1 MLSKLTSYSY
11 RDKAKRQIGK
21 TKDCT
26 KFFDLLF
33 LYYKLFLLFLGNSP
47 SPTKKEDSLL
57 KIGHAQSKELLQLF
71 DIRGTSVARI
81 QAFGDFKKFVSIDD
95 AGIVYILQEIS
106 NKF

>member
-1 MLSKLTSYSY
+1 MQEKLENFLFNLITKIYMFFLSHV
-11 RDKAKRQIGK
+11 
-21 TKDCT
+21 
-26 KFFDLLF
+26 
-33 LYYKLFLLFLGNSP
+33 LLFLGNSP

-81 QAFGDFKKFVSIDD
+81 QASGDFKKFVSIDD